1 VCGLL
6 LCRLVLFASIN
17 ISSINFTIFYVPCYP
32 LNAMANSMDVN
43 IVPNNWLVRLVLY
56 MKDVKVVVHD
66 LTLSTNFKFEVNC
79 VLLKKKILDF
89 MG

>member
-1 VCGLL
+1 M
-6 LCRLVLFASIN
+6 CRLVLFASIN
-17 ISSINFTIFYVPCYP
+17 ISCTNFTIFYVPYFP

-43 IVPNNWLVRLVLY
+43 IVPNNWLVPLVLY

-66 LTLSTNFKFEVNC
+66 LTLSTKFKFQISF
-79 VLLKKKILDF
+79 VLLKKIILDF